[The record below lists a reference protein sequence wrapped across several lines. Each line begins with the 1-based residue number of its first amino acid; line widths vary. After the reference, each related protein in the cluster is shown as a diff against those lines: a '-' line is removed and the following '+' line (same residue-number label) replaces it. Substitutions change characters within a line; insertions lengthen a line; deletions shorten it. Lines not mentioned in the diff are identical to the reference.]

1 MRIAVLTHQEQKNN
15 TVTWEQ
21 VQDATSKTIDHS
33 TVMYPMVDGE
43 KLERIYVNMDSTV
56 FMNFK
61 PKNPN
66 EEQLEL
72 ATRKYIASVYFHTLF
87 LYTITKNRK
96 YKFMQETD
104 TGESDV
110 ELDDYLKDLFES
122 HYASFILNFGAD
134 AMMQALGRIVTS

>member
-1 MRIAVLTHQEQKNN
+1 
-15 TVTWEQ
+15 
-21 VQDATSKTIDHS
+21 
-33 TVMYPMVDGE
+33 
-43 KLERIYVNMDSTV
+43 
-56 FMNFK
+56 MNFK

-110 ELDDYLKDLFES
+110 ELDDYLIDLFEN
-122 HYASFILNFGAD
+122 HYAAFILNFGAD
-134 AMMQALGRIVTS
+134 AMMQVLEE